1 MALGRTVAVVV
12 GSFPLGESDRAVT
25 FYTRE
30 HGRVRGVARAARR
43 LRSRFAGAL
52 ELFTVGELVFFDTG
66 RSDLVRIDH
75 FDVREPLARLRDDL
89 DRLGQASWV
98 VECVTRLTGDRD
110 RHPALFGLL
119 VRSLRAMTTAPRPA
133 RVAVCFAVRALD
145 LLGYRPR
152 LDACGGCGRRYPFP
166 APGLDEAGLVCS
178 GCVRGGLHATL
189 VSPTGVVALGRLR
202 VLGWE
207 EALTVPIGRAEPEL
221 RAVLD
226 SHMSR
231 LIGHPTRSAKFLR
244 EVQRLTGVSG
254 DRP

>member
-1 MALGRTVAVVV
+1 MALGRTAAVVV

-30 HGRVRGVARAARR
+30 HGRLRGVARAARR
-43 LRSRFAGAL
+43 LRSRFGGAL
-52 ELFTVGELVFFDTG
+52 ELFTVGDLVFFDTG
-66 RSDLVRIDH
+66 RSELVRIDH
-75 FDVREPLARLRDDL
+75 FDVREPLVRLRDDL
-89 DRLGQASWV
+89 DRLGQASWI
-98 VECVTRLTGDRD
+98 VECVTRLTGERD

-119 VRSLRAMTTAPRPA
+119 VRSLQAMTTAPRPP
-133 RVAVCFAVRALD
+133 RVAVCFALRALD

-166 APGLDEAGLVCS
+166 APGLDDGGLVC
-178 GCVRGGLHATL
+178 GACVRGGLHATP
-189 VSPTGVVALGRLR
+189 VSAAGVATLGRLR
-202 VLGWE
+202 LLSWD
-207 EALTVPIGRAEPEL
+207 EALTASIGRAEPEL
-221 RAVLD
+221 RALLD
-226 SHMSR
+226 AHMSR

>member
-1 MALGRTVAVVV
+1 MALGRTAAVVI

-30 HGRVRGVARAARR
+30 QGRLRGVARAARR
-43 LRSRFAGAL
+43 IRSRFGGSL
-52 ELFTVGELVFFDTG
+52 ELFTLGELVFFDTG
-66 RSDLVRIDH
+66 RSELVRIDH

-89 DRLGQASWV
+89 DRLGHASWI
-98 VECVTRLTGDRD
+98 VECVARLTAERD
-110 RHPALFGLL
+110 RHPALYGLVL
-119 VRSLRAMTTAPRPA
+119 RSLRAMTSAPRPA
-133 RVAVCFAVRALD
+133 RVAVCFAARALD

-166 APGLDEAGLVCS
+166 GPALDEAGLVC
-178 GCVRGGLHATL
+178 GACARAGIHATP
-189 VSPTGVVALGRLR
+189 VSAAGVTALGLLR
-202 VLGWE
+202 TQGWE
-207 EALTVPIGRAEPEL
+207 EGLTMPIGRAEPEL
-221 RAVLD
+221 RAVLE

-244 EVQRLTGVSG
+244 EIQRLTGVSG